1 MSTLDPLEVA
11 CGEPRKEVRDRG
23 DTMLMT
29 VILVT
34 FLMLGAFA
42 LISGSQQWSARR
54 DVQAVA
60 SAAARAS
67 VQVSGAEVRGGSV
80 AIDPFAA
87 HARANEICAAS
98 GYTCNVSVSTT
109 TVTVTATGNVD
120 YSFSA
125 PGFPTSLTASA
136 NASVQRGVVTGS

>member
-1 MSTLDPLEVA
+1 MVGCCTRLTR
-11 CGEPRKEVRDRG
+11 EPAGVRDVRDRG

-67 VQVSGAEVRGGSV
+67 VQVSGPEVRGGSV
-80 AIDPFAA
+80 VIDPAA
-87 HARANEICAAS
+87 AQARATEICSAS
-98 GYTCNVSVSTT
+98 GYSCSVSVSVTS
-109 TVTVTATGNVD
+109 VTVSATGNVD

-125 PGFPTSLTASA
+125 PGFPASLTASA
-136 NASVQRGVVTGS
+136 TAQVQRGVVSGS